1 VIRKDFE
8 TGGFPISRRCPVFCL
23 SDAGE
28 LFIAYNRFT
37 LGITLRI
44 RTIKKCVGI
53 WPGKRNTDCFPLRV
67 SCYNAIPVP
76 PKEHQ
81 LIDDSPEIKVIY
93 ETGGI
98 SFKRISYVS
107 EDLKGNQIKVESTDE
122 KLKDYIIKSGL
133 QYKVLTEL

>member
-1 VIRKDFE
+1 MIRKDFE
-8 TGGFPISRRCPVFCL
+8 TGGFPINRRCPVLCL

-37 LGITLRI
+37 LGITLRVK
-44 RTIKKCVGI
+44 TIKKCVGI
-53 WPGKRNTDCFPLRV
+53 WPGKRNTDCFPLKI
-67 SCYNAIPVP
+67 SCYKAIPLP

-81 LIDDSPEIKVIY
+81 LIDDSTNIKIIY
-93 ETGGI
+93 ETDGMV
-98 SFKRISYVS
+98 FKCVSYIS
-107 EDLKGNQIKVESTDE
+107 EDLKGNQIEIKSNDE